1 MISGSSSSPASTS
14 SLPYHPPSICNDDGD
29 DDDDDTY
36 RISSSQRP
44 RPRRRTL
51 LPTILSSL
59 VVIVSSLLALS
70 YSRRSSSSSAASTIE
85 LQQQQDPDHQ
95 LQNHHKQRPG
105 RRRWRRIKEEQRH
118 LQQQEAYIEEE
129 EEEEGAMEQQQ
140 LEQED
145 EALKLKREKLQRERR
160 GQILQGDVLNVYSK
174 GGCLYQKVYTNNK
187 RVCTSEDP
195 PEHATLGYCIDPS
208 RNSNTNS
215 DDPSIR
221 SINPNGSGG
230 IPHME
235 IRIYGQNWESV
246 FFESWLLQIVL
257 SELLH
262 VPTSIETGLSSVN
275 VDFYNKDNRFE
286 YGLGDD
292 WSCLI
297 TGSQVGDC
305 RNLSTNVTNS
315 NKTNNITA
323 DDSHQSCCHF
333 VPENW
338 NGFTEELIYHETIGT
353 IEAATGI
360 GTIGEEHWFVPKF
373 TAERDPTLLSYVGL
387 AGDEN
392 RPKLASRFQ
401 TPLTWYEYCTQ
412 ISTTNC
418 TIPDDVA
425 QRPPKT
431 PLLPAFTTTLST
443 TLSSSLNNTTTILI
457 DEDDVDIIDTHT
469 DTDVDVD
476 ESNHYYKEGLYTGYF
491 HITPNNDCELNPSN
505 CTGHIVDYPCGW
517 SSFVIPTT
525 YHLNIAL
532 QSNGKNQGASRGYY
546 YNEMVEII
554 LASNATKSDI
564 IIMWW
569 TPEAVSFMYLYCAS
583 RVRACV
589 RASIADL
596 LCLIRSPFVCIL
608 LIPFPKLCFGSPK
621 HTLCLPMES
630 SFHISLYYYYYLCS
644 CINNS

>member
-1 MISGSSSSPASTS
+1 MQQQ
-14 SLPYHPPSICNDDGD
+14 
-29 DDDDDTY
+29 
-36 RISSSQRP
+36 QRP
-44 RPRRRTL
+44 GGRRRRRT
-51 LPTILSSL
+51 T
-59 VVIVSSLLALS
+59 
-70 YSRRSSSSSAASTIE
+70 
-85 LQQQQDPDHQ
+85 
-95 LQNHHKQRPG
+95 
-105 RRRWRRIKEEQRH
+105 EQRH
-118 LQQQEAYIEEE
+118 LQQHEGYIEGAGEE
-129 EEEEGAMEQQQ
+129 EAMEDQQRQ
-140 LEQED
+140 DQDELQDQEEQED
-145 EALKLKREKLQRERR
+145 EEERQQRLKRERLQRERR
-160 GQILQGDVLNVYSK
+160 GQKLERDVLNVYSK
-174 GGCLYQKVYTNNK
+174 GGCLYQKVHTNNK

-195 PEHATLGYCIDPS
+195 PEHAVLGYCIDPS
-208 RNSNTNS
+208 RSNT
-215 DDPSIR
+215 DPSI
-221 SINPNGSGG
+221 SGINPNGSGG
-230 IPHME
+230 ISHME

-257 SELLH
+257 SEMLH
-262 VPTSIETGLSSVN
+262 VPTSIETGLADVN
-275 VDFYNKDNRFE
+275 VDFYNRDNRFE
-286 YGLGDD
+286 YGFGDD

-297 TGSQVGDC
+297 TGSQIGDC
-305 RNLSTNVTNS
+305 RNIVSTNDT
-315 NKTNNITA
+315 ITTTA
-323 DDSHQSCCHF
+323 SSTSTSSSDTSTTSDSYQSCCHF

-338 NGFTEELIYHETIGT
+338 NGFTEELKHHEKLGT

-360 GTIGEEHWFVPKF
+360 GTIGEEHWFIPKF

-412 ISTTNC
+412 ISTSNC

-443 TLSSSLNNTTTILI
+443 TLSSSFNNTTTVQI
-457 DEDDVDIIDTHT
+457 DDVDIIDTNVEP
-469 DTDVDVD
+469 DVDID

-491 HITPNNDCELNPSN
+491 HVIPNNDCELNPAN

-569 TPEAVSFMYLYCAS
+569 TPEAVSIKFRMYRVLPV
-583 RVRACV
+583 RVRAY
-589 RASIADL
+589 AADL
-596 LCLIRSPFVCIL
+596 LLSWFDSIFFVCML
-608 LIPFPKLCFGSPK
+608 FFSFHFTRNLWLTQTP
-621 HTLCLPMES
+621 LPWKS
-630 SFHISLYYYYYLCS
+630 SFHIFTLILLLLRV
-644 CINNS
+644 